1 MKTGLFSVA
10 TVLFLG
16 CVHDPVSVEQAIPVP
31 SAKGVYIANEG
42 TWGRGNASLSYY
54 DLDRFQ
60 VYNDV
65 FTSVNG
71 KSLGDVANQ
80 FVIHGDRGFIVVNN
94 SDKVEVIDI
103 QSNRSVGAIGIGAGT
118 SPRQIAFADDTT
130 AMVTAL
136 YDNSVLV
143 LGTRSMSITGRIP
156 VGANPEGIAI
166 AAGRAFVAN
175 SGLGSGS
182 TVTVIDIASRTA
194 IKTLPVGD
202 NPAGVVLSPAGDIYV
217 VCAGFYDFTDP
228 SNDTPAK
235 LKIIDPH
242 TLSVVDSLFLG
253 EHATNLV
260 VSADGRGYV
269 PASSKVLA
277 IDTRARRVI
286 GTFVKGAYYGIGVEE
301 VSGDVYLTD
310 PKNYVVPGEVAI
322 FAANG
327 QFRTRFTAGV
337 IPGSI
342 AFKR

>member
-1 MKTGLFSVA
+1 MKEGILAVA
-10 TVLFLG
+10 AVLLLG
-16 CVHDPVSVEQAIPVP
+16 CVQDPVSVEQAIPVP
-31 SAKGVYIANEG
+31 SAKGVYIVNEG
-42 TWGRGNASLSYY
+42 TWGRANASLSYY
-54 DLDRFQ
+54 DLGGFR

-71 KSLGDVANQ
+71 KALGDVANQ
-80 FVIHGDRGFIVVNN
+80 LVIHGERGFIVVNN
-94 SDKVEVIDI
+94 SDKVEVFDI
-103 QSNRSVGAIGIGAGT
+103 QSNKSVGTISTGAGT

-136 YDNSVLV
+136 YDNSVLIV
-143 LGTRSMSITGRIP
+143 GTRSMGVIGRIP
-156 VGANPEGIAI
+156 VGTNPEGIAI
-166 AAGRAFVAN
+166 TAGRAFVAN

-182 TVTVIDIASRTA
+182 TVTVVDIASRNV
-194 IKTLPVGD
+194 IKTLSVGD
-202 NPAGVVLSPAGDIYV
+202 NPAGVVLSPDGQIYV
-217 VCAGFYDFTDP
+217 VCAGFYDFSDP

-242 TLSVVDSLFLG
+242 SLTVVDSLFLG
-253 EHATNLV
+253 EHASILA

-269 PASSKVLA
+269 PTSSKVLA
-277 IDTRARRVI
+277 IDTRARRVV
-286 GTFVKGAYYGIGVEE
+286 GTFVVGTYYGVGVEE

-310 PKNYVVPGEVAI
+310 PKNYVLPGEVAI

-327 QFRTRFTAGV
+327 QFRTRFLTGV